1 MAQPIVS
8 PDGSLQ
14 IIRHRG
20 TFPIMGNT
28 QVQGAVENTGGEN
41 ADAEI
46 KIDFSN
52 AEIKIDFYDAA
63 DNFVS
68 GLEEVLQDIKP
79 GETRSFDMVCEFT
92 TSMTEIDS
100 YKIYIAKKG

>member
-28 QVQGAVENTGGEN
+28 QVQGAIENT
-41 ADAEI
+41 DAESA
-46 KIDFSN
+46 D

-68 GLEEVLQDIKP
+68 SLEEVLKDIKP

-100 YKIYIAKKG
+100 YKIFVAKKS